1 MDALGFKYPDY
12 LKLVT
17 DAKVGEK
24 IKRSTKLTGK
34 KASKRREKNE
44 SNYNEEPKY
53 VENGSDKESPSD
65 RATHLK
71 RKKAKITEA
80 EVKKTIMQ
88 DQGTGNA
95 STSSL
100 GCTQILEVMTRSL
113 PFSTLSPLG
122 SRLTSLLLTAKGTS
136 KEGHASA
143 PTMIERSPVR
153 EKSPWIEYLADLIFG
168 PSSLL
173 GGEGEAKSAK
183 AGKLRD
189 LKKVLKT
196 ERCSRSR
203 RGWAYSFFW
212 RGNV

>member
-1 MDALGFKYPDY
+1 MDALGFKYPNY

-17 DAKVGEK
+17 HAKVGEK
-24 IKRSTKLTGK
+24 RKRSTKLTGK

-44 SNYNEEPKY
+44 SNYNEEPKD
-53 VENGSDKESPSD
+53 VENGSDEESPSD

-95 STSSL
+95 FTSSL

-122 SRLTSLLLTAKGTS
+122 SRLTSLLLTAKGTG
-136 KEGHASA
+136 KGHAST

-153 EKSPWIEYLADLIFG
+153 EKSPWIEYLANVIFG

-173 GGEGEAKSAK
+173 GGEGEAKSAE
-183 AGKLRD
+183 AGKLWD
-189 LKKVLKT
+189 LKKVSKT

-203 RGWAYSFFW
+203 RGWAYSFIW